1 MFAGCEFRGLIAEC
15 PMQVGG
21 VDLTVRAHINHCS
34 TPIDVT
40 FSVQSSSTGSTYLPG
55 NGGLH
60 EEGSAYLRSAKSLP
74 PLPLATP
81 DEPAHLIS
89 WQYTF
94 VTSNQRETREV
105 PGFSNEE
112 SSKRRPS
119 PHSSRYNLLLRTVS
133 VSEHL
138 DILISVSEIINTKI

>member
-40 FSVQSSSTGSTYLPG
+40 FSVQSSSTGTTYLPG

-81 DEPAHLIS
+81 GGSSAEPSHLIS

-119 PHSSRYNLLLRTVS
+119 PHSSRYNLFLLPYSYFNFLAYV
-133 VSEHL
+133 
-138 DILISVSEIINTKI
+138 

>member
-1 MFAGCEFRGLIAEC
+1 MFVGCEFRGLIAEC

-40 FSVQSSSTGSTYLPG
+40 FSVQSSSTGTTYLPG

-74 PLPLATP
+74 PLATP
-81 DEPAHLIS
+81 DGSSAEPSHLIS

-119 PHSSRYNLLLRTVS
+119 PHSSRYNLFFPTL
-133 VSEHL
+133 
-138 DILISVSEIINTKI
+138 ILTLVAYV